1 MVDAGMSSE
10 TLPLWGYGKSFTVF
24 FVVITLLNTTWK
36 NSQGRRWLERH
47 KSLRWVYGF
56 ILGQILMSLLLT
68 GVIVYLVPN
77 FVPKTSNDLPTLAIA
92 VFLFGASLFMI
103 LDEAMYRGVGR
114 WLTKRLGGNN
124 WVKQI
129 DYIYLL
135 MGSAGIVVSLNRL
148 SMVTGKIEFLN
159 DIGPLV
165 LAAAIAIRLTKTRI
179 EVNGWDKIGG
189 KAPQDSKAGAEAAD

>member
-1 MVDAGMSSE
+1 MVRE
-10 TLPLWGYGKSFTVF
+10 TQAFKMGL
-24 FVVITLLNTTWK
+24 
-36 NSQGRRWLERH
+36 
-47 KSLRWVYGF
+47 WVYPGTNINVPSF
-56 ILGQILMSLLLT
+56 NRSHSLF
-68 GVIVYLVPN
+68 VPN

-159 DIGPLV
+159 DLGPLV

-189 KAPQDSKAGAEAAD
+189 KAPQDSKSGCGGG